1 MTRRGVSMVEMIV
14 AACLL
19 TCAMAMVAQVIGRSA
34 ARRRDAGHHRIA
46 VQEAANVMER
56 LAVRPFDE
64 LTPDGV
70 ADEQLSPQAGQ
81 SLPEGVVEVHVT
93 EAAGEPD
100 ARRIEVEIR
109 WRGRSAQPDPSV
121 ELVTWRYRR

>member
-1 MTRRGVSMVEMIV
+1 MTRRGFSMLEMMV
-14 AACLL
+14 AAALL
-19 TCAMAMVAQVIGRSA
+19 TCTMAMVAQMLGRSN

-56 LAVRPFDE
+56 LSVRPFDE

-70 ADEQLSPQAGQ
+70 ANEQLSPQATE
-81 SLPEGVVEVHVT
+81 SLREGVVEVHVS
-93 EAAGEPD
+93 EVAGEPD
-100 ARRIEVEIR
+100 ARRIGVAVR
-109 WRGRSAQPDPSV
+109 WRGRPAQPAPSV